1 MHCITLIHSLH
12 AHITRVC
19 LFLQINLLSSVC
31 QKGDKDKYSST
42 VDAIIVA
49 AKQIREELSAMEVDI
64 LVSETM
70 AQLLERTRQQM
81 NSAVRE
87 VQLSAL
93 MASSK
98 SYRHRTIIS
107 PTKYSCLYFIGSVA
121 PESAG
126 MKLMAS
132 AGHLKDVCS
141 KTVRK
146 NSGSYLLKES

>member
-1 MHCITLIHSLH
+1 MFLLI
-12 AHITRVC
+12 
-19 LFLQINLLSSVC
+19 QINLLSLVC

-70 AQLLERTRQQM
+70 AELLERTRQQM

-98 SYRHRTIIS
+98 SYS
-107 PTKYSCLYFIGSVA
+107 QAQFFVYNVFSCLYYI
-121 PESAG
+121 
-126 MKLMAS
+126 L
-132 AGHLKDVCS
+132 
-141 KTVRK
+141 
-146 NSGSYLLKES
+146 